1 MSDREVFKYKKMST
15 EEKVLFQNDKIEEA
29 NRILAII
36 VEHEDPR
43 AFTQWLYKKK
53 KYVDYDLPNSGSVEV
68 YNPRRMEILKVLEDL
83 FLDVNSFS
91 RKVVSD
97 YELSI
102 IVRLKEIYD
111 NRHS

>member
-1 MSDREVFKYKKMST
+1 
-15 EEKVLFQNDKIEEA
+15 
-29 NRILAII
+29 
-36 VEHEDPR
+36 
-43 AFTQWLYKKK
+43 
-53 KYVDYDLPNSGSVEV
+53 
-68 YNPRRMEILKVLEDL
+68 MEIHKVLEDL